1 MATLLL
7 RLQGPMQAWGVQ
19 SRFGVRDTAR
29 EPSKSGIIGLLCAA
43 LGRERSKSV
52 DDLASLRMGIRIDR
66 AGSVLMDFH
75 TANDVLKA
83 GGGIKNTEISRRYY
97 LADAAFLVGIESDN
111 TPLLEE
117 LHAALHNPRWM
128 LFLGRK
134 SFVPSP
140 PVHLPDGFRPEE
152 SMIEAFKNYPWL
164 GENER
169 EYQKLSRKE
178 DDQIRLMLDA
188 EKGEILVNDT
198 PISFAERQFAPRRVH
213 VEWID
218 FPPYRTPDTGAPETE
233 IEEAPA

>member
-29 EPSKSGIIGLLCAA
+29 EPSKSGVIGLLCAA
-43 LGRERSKSV
+43 LGRDRAEPV
-52 DDLASLRMGIRIDR
+52 DDLASLRMGVRIDR

-75 TANDVLKA
+75 TAKNVLRANSEFGKKPK
-83 GGGIKNTEISRRYY
+83 IKDTELSRRYY
-97 LADAAFLVGIESDN
+97 LADAAFLVALESDN

-117 LHAALHNPRWM
+117 LHQALQTPHWM

-140 PVHLPDGFRPEE
+140 PVHLPDGLRLEENMLDAFR
-152 SMIEAFKNYPWL
+152 NYPWL
-164 GENER
+164 GESEK
-169 EYQKLSRKE
+169 EYKRLCRKE
-178 DDQIRLMLDA
+178 GEQIRLMLED

-198 PISFAERQFAPRRVH
+198 PISFADRQFAPRRVH
-213 VEWID
+213 VAWID
-218 FPPYRTPDTGAPETE
+218 FPEFAEKEVSP
-233 IEEAPA
+233 